1 MIRKKGM
8 GHKLFP
14 LTQNDV
20 LPPLQRRIFIY
31 LAEKDPQ
38 TINETVKALKG
49 HYKSSWIAFGRLEK
63 KGMIK
68 KVSSKTYR
76 GREYPCFWITE
87 GGVFVALCEGVNP
100 TVLLEKSVKV
110 YPENRVLHCLLEISP
125 ILGIAGF
132 KTLYLAVLGR
142 GKVEENDIAIL
153 VATQMQH
160 KLTIEEGKEIVEI
173 VRKYPEQYEQF
184 RENMKQLHKNMR
196 KFDLLF

>member
-1 MIRKKGM
+1 
-8 GHKLFP
+8 
-14 LTQNDV
+14 
-20 LPPLQRRIFIY
+20 
-31 LAEKDPQ
+31 
-38 TINETVKALKG
+38 
-49 HYKSSWIAFGRLEK
+49 
-63 KGMIK
+63 
-68 KVSSKTYR
+68 
-76 GREYPCFWITE
+76 
-87 GGVFVALCEGVNP
+87 
-100 TVLLEKSVKV
+100 
-110 YPENRVLHCLLEISP
+110 
-125 ILGIAGF
+125 LGIAGF